1 MASPGVAGGGKRVHP
16 LPYGSDVN
24 QSRTSLT
31 LTCDIYFVFVFKCC
45 HRMLI

>member
-24 QSRTSLT
+24 QSRMSLA
-31 LTCDIYFVFVFKCC
+31 LTCDYTLYLYLSVAIGC
-45 HRMLI
+45 